1 MELKNFRYNQNIFFS
16 PFLKRG
22 MENLSIKQLNQ
33 KIAYSKEIKDDI
45 WKAINIG
52 MNSNNNYASTYAV
65 EAGHLQ
71 RDWRCARPNKTGLG
85 F

>member
-1 MELKNFRYNQNIFFS
+1 
-16 PFLKRG
+16 

-52 MNSNNNYASTYAV
+52 TKSNNNYASTYAV
-65 EAGHLQ
+65 EIGDKITFKRQ
-71 RDWRCARPNKTGLG
+71 E
-85 F
+85 